1 MCDLSV
7 VKNFLSYCNETM
19 RFKTPVT
26 LFNGEHAACLLINP
40 TINIQR
46 GYAVG
51 VSLSRA
57 LILRTIGKKVQTFFK
72 DKLNCTK

>member
-1 MCDLSV
+1 
-7 VKNFLSYCNETM
+7 M

-46 GYAVG
+46 GYVVG
-51 VSLSRA
+51 A
-57 LILRTIGKKVQTFFK
+57 LIVKGFNFAHDREKGANLF
-72 DKLNCTK
+72 